1 VRAHVARVALLA
13 LASLPVA
20 TVAAG
25 AVTRHAPFLPVCA
38 SAAWTHHVALVIE
51 HGNGAVI
58 RLCIGFDS
66 VSISG
71 EDVLR
76 ASGLEF
82 ATANFGS
89 LGDAVCQIDSE
100 PSTYPPSCFSSSS
113 PYWVLFVSRGGSGW
127 GAADHG
133 VSNEQFSDGDAQ
145 GFRYDPQS
153 GSPSPPVSAAG
164 TCPVTAATNAP
175 APSSTGAVHTPTAHP
190 STTQPSSATPPAVAG
205 GTATASAQAAVV
217 SPASTE
223 TPPDRPVHSVA
234 SALPASGAVN
244 AGLIVAIAAAV
255 ALLGLLAVQ
264 LIRSRRPA

>member
-1 VRAHVARVALLA
+1 VRAHLARIALLS
-13 LASLPVA
+13 LVSLPALSVVA
-20 TVAAG
+20 T
-25 AVTRHAPFLPVCA
+25 TLSRDAPFLPVCA
-38 SAAWTHHVALVIE
+38 SAAWTHHVALVVE
-51 HGNGAVI
+51 HGDGAVV
-58 RLCIGFDS
+58 RLCVGFDS
-66 VSISG
+66 SSISG
-71 EDVLR
+71 EDILR
-76 ASGLEF
+76 ASGVEF

-89 LGDAVCQIDSE
+89 LGDAVCQIDGE

-175 APSSTGAVHTPTAHP
+175 ATSSTGAVHTPTAHP
-190 STTQPSSATPPAVAG
+190 STTRPSSAAPPTVAG

-217 SPASTE
+217 SPASTV
-223 TPPDRPVHSVA
+223 TPVARPIQSAA

-244 AGLIVAIAAAV
+244 AGLIAAIAAAV

-264 LIRSRRPA
+264 LLRPRRSA